1 MEEKREKSTPQ
12 KKQTDSSVSR
22 EKQSLWIIKNY
33 LNLPQHTLLDTD
45 SAPKRL
51 QCETRA
57 CASIGGTKQ
66 AAWLTLA
73 NNELKSKNT
82 QH

>member
-33 LNLPQHTLLDTD
+33 LNLPQTH
-45 SAPKRL
+45 PPGHRQRPQK
-51 QCETRA
+51 
-57 CASIGGTKQ
+57 ASV
-66 AAWLTLA
+66 
-73 NNELKSKNT
+73 
-82 QH
+82 